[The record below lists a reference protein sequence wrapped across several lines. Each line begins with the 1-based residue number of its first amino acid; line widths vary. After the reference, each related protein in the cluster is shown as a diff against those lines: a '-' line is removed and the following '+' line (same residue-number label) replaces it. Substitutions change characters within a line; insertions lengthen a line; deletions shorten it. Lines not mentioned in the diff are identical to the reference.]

1 MTTLMMTSNV
11 LCVVVIVAICMKIV
25 IVLLRKRTLV
35 MWSIRMYFWLD
46 LQIERT

>member
-1 MTTLMMTSNV
+1 MYYV
-11 LCVVVIVAICMKIV
+11 LLLFVAICMKIV

-35 MWSIRMYFWLD
+35 MWSIRMYFCLD